1 MFNIT
6 NMLTISIA
14 ILVAYLFGSLSTAI
28 ITCKLVG
35 LPDPRTQGSGNPG
48 TTNVLRYG
56 GKKVAIVTLLGDIA
70 KGAIPVL
77 LAKAYGFNSIN
88 LALIAFAAFI
98 GHIYPI
104 FFRFKGGKGVA
115 TALGCWLGLCWPV
128 GLLLLLTWLL
138 VALVS
143 RYSSLA
149 ALIAALAA
157 PLYAGYFTNSSLTV
171 MTVIM
176 SILLIYKHKKNIK
189 DLIHGKERQLL
200 MK

>member
-1 MFNIT
+1 MFNIP
-6 NMLTISIA
+6 NILIISIA
-14 ILVAYLFGSLSTAI
+14 ILVSYLVGSLSTAI
-28 ITCKLVG
+28 MTCKWAG

-149 ALIAALAA
+149 ALITALAA

-171 MTVIM
+171 MTLIM

-189 DLIHGKERQLL
+189 DLIHGKERQLSI
-200 MK
+200 